1 MHNINGLGHQKDL
14 SRGPAGLALEKVGLA
29 TKALVY
35 RRFSGIRSRTLD
47 MWYARNHDSY
57 YLGNRVWAFE
67 DRVLIP

>member
-1 MHNINGLGHQKDL
+1 
-14 SRGPAGLALEKVGLA
+14 
-29 TKALVY
+29 
-35 RRFSGIRSRTLD
+35 